1 MTQLSDDNKC
11 YGEETAAYIKSYGT
25 DIIKS
30 CQRTR
35 LREDRHGLIVNHH
48 INMKHTLLPFA
59 VLIFA
64 LTGIIIL
71 NFRIC
76 HEQWFYELFII

>member
-35 LREDRHGLIVNHH
+35 LREDRHGLIVNRH
-48 INMKHTLLPFA
+48 IYEAHF
-59 VLIFA
+59 
-64 LTGIIIL
+64 IIICCV
-71 NFRIC
+71 NIC
-76 HEQWFYELFII
+76 IDWNNYFKFPHLS